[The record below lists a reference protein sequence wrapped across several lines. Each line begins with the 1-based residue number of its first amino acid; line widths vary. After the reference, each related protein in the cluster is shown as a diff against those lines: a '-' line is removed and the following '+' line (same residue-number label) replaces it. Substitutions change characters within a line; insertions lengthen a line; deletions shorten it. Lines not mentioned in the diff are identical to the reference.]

1 MAYKGVGFGLLD
13 EFVDEY
19 EGLIRFLLAQG
30 TWGEKFSE
38 KYMELALRKLIVAVL
53 GEAAE
58 GGDLNRA
65 ASKQVEALVAELD
78 ASFRRANLLCPRG
91 WPQRGQGGCL
101 RPSGSKDALI
111 L

>member
-1 MAYKGVGFGLLD
+1 VNDRTKKRVIRRITRLAENATDGTQQGSRRTRVLAYKGVGFGLLD

-65 ASKQVEALVAELD
+65 ASK
-78 ASFRRANLLCPRG
+78 
-91 WPQRGQGGCL
+91 
-101 RPSGSKDALI
+101 
-111 L
+111 